1 MGDSMSTIIN
11 ATTTNGVVI
20 QPDNSG
26 SLVLQTNSGTT
37 ALTIDTSQNVAIG
50 ASSAINSGTRV
61 TVNGTNQIVDSFGNM
76 YVGTTNSQAINLGG
90 QITIGGSWS
99 GTSQTV
105 FGAIAG
111 RKQSSTNAEAKGYL
125 QFSTLENSVQER
137 MRIDSSGNVLVGTT
151 TQGSTARLTIKAA
164 DTGFGGIAVVQFGS
178 SVYWTQNI
186 DSLDGYTWA
195 KNGSD
200 FWFAGR
206 SGSNNCVSASGSWV
220 NSSDSRLKTNVKT
233 ISNALENVCNLRGVS
248 FNRIS
253 NNSSEI
259 GLIAQEVLEI
269 YPDAVEKPSTDKD
282 FYGLNYGALVAPLIE
297 AIKEQQTIIN
307 NLKARI
313 ETLEAK

>member
-164 DTGFGGIAVVQFGS
+164 DTGFGGIAVVQSGS

-186 DSLDGYTWA
+186 DSVDGYTWA